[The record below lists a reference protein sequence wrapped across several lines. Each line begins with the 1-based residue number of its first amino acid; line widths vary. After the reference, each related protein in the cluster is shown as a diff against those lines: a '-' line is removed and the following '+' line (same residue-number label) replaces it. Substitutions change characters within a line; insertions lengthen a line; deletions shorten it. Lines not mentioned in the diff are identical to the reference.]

1 MTLYNMDKTIKTKII
16 AGYKGIIDL
25 DLTYVDSKYHD
36 ILIKQHL
43 QDIDRYKSYQNSLE
57 DEMKYENTIE
67 KIMAKK
73 KIYDA
78 IRDRK
83 IEEKEFEET
92 QRLENLLTI
101 HYGPKR

>member
-1 MTLYNMDKTIKTKII
+1 MDTTTKIKII
-16 AGYKGIIDL
+16 AGYKGIMDL
-25 DLTYVDSKYHD
+25 DLTNVDPQYHD

-43 QDIDRYKSYQNSLE
+43 QDIDRYKAYQDSLE

-67 KIMAKK
+67 KIMANKK
-73 KIYDA
+73 HYDA

-83 IEEKEFEET
+83 IEEKEFEEI
-92 QRLENLLTI
+92 QRLENLLNI